1 MDQPAPQPSRIE
13 LVAIINSFNRREL
26 LERAI
31 GSLTQALRT
40 AAFDSAIIVFDAGST
55 DGSCEFLNIW
65 CEQNPADNLIVAT
78 SSTNGPSSFA
88 DGVNTACS
96 TALARFPDCRWL
108 FLYETDNWLG
118 SIKPLHEAISLLEA
132 EPGLAAAGF
141 TVRRHNGILCGYGMR
156 FPSSISLAL
165 GLNLAV
171 RWNLERPNASAWR
184 ETNGIRWRTSDVVF
198 TSPLLIRRAAW
209 EQSGGFDAGA
219 FPFSDSDLDWA
230 WRCAKLGWKTAVI
243 ESRDV
248 VHDNLRQA
256 SAWSS
261 DRVVD
266 FHRSRLR
273 LLRRHRGDRVTL
285 IKPLLFFRHL
295 VETMMLMGRSKSD
308 SVAAAKLA
316 KRRQLLNSV
325 WTDYSS
331 T

>member
-1 MDQPAPQPSRIE
+1 MDQQAPQPSGIE
-13 LVAIINSFNRREL
+13 LVAIINSFNRCEL

-31 GSLTQALRT
+31 GSLTQALRKT
-40 AAFDSAIIVFDAGST
+40 TFGSVIIVFDAGST
-55 DGSCEFLNIW
+55 DGSRQFLNTW
-65 CEQNPADNLIVAT
+65 CEQNPADNLIVVT
-78 SSTNGPSSFA
+78 SSANGSSFA

-118 SIKPLHEAISLLEA
+118 SIKPLNEAISLLEA

-141 TVRRHNGILCGYGMR
+141 TVRRHNGVLCGYGMR

-165 GLNLAV
+165 GLNLAA
-171 RWNLERPNASAWR
+171 RWNLERPNASVWR
-184 ETNGIRWRTSDVVF
+184 ETNGIRWRTSDVIF

-209 EQSGGFDAGA
+209 EQSRGFDAGA

-230 WRCAKLGWKTAVI
+230 WRCAKLGWKMAVI
-243 ESRDV
+243 ESQDV

-261 DRVVD
+261 NRVID

-273 LLRRHRGDRVTL
+273 LLRRHRGDRITL

-295 VETMMLMGRSKSD
+295 VETMMLMGRAGSD

-325 WTDYSS
+325 WTDYS
-331 T
+331 

>member
-1 MDQPAPQPSRIE
+1 MDQQALQPSRIE

-31 GSLTQALRT
+31 GSLTQALKK
-40 AAFDSAIIVFDAGST
+40 AAFSSAIIVFDAGST
-55 DGSCEFLNIW
+55 DGSREFLNTW
-65 CEQNPADNLIVAT
+65 SEQNPADNLIVVT
-78 SSTNGPSSFA
+78 SSANGSSSFA

-96 TALARFPDCRWL
+96 TALARFPSCRWL
-108 FLYETDNWLG
+108 FLYETDNCLS
-118 SIKPLHEAISLLEA
+118 SITPLTGAISLLET

-141 TVRRHNGILCGYGMR
+141 TVRRHNGVLCGYGMR
-156 FPSSISLAL
+156 FPSSITLAL
-165 GLNLAV
+165 GLNLAA
-171 RWNLERPNASAWR
+171 RWDLERPNDSVWR
-184 ETNGIRWRTSDVVF
+184 ETNGVRWRTCDVIF

-209 EQSGGFDAGA
+209 EQSKGFDAGA

-230 WRCAKLGWKTAVI
+230 WRCAKLGWKMAVI
-243 ESRDV
+243 ESQEV
-248 VHDNLRQA
+248 VHDNLQQA

-261 DRVVD
+261 NRVID

-273 LLRRHRGDRVTL
+273 LLKRHRGGSVTL

-295 VETMMLMGRSKSD
+295 VETMMLMGRAGSD

-325 WTDYSS
+325 WTDYS
-331 T
+331 

>member
-1 MDQPAPQPSRIE
+1 MDQQAPQPSRTE

-31 GSLTQALRT
+31 GSLTQALRKAT
-40 AAFDSAIIVFDAGST
+40 FGSAIIVFDAGST
-55 DGSCEFLNIW
+55 DGSRQFLDTW
-65 CEQNPADNLIVAT
+65 SEQNPADNLIVVT
-78 SSTNGPSSFA
+78 SSTNGSSSFA

-96 TALARFPDCRWL
+96 TALARFPNCQWL

-118 SIKPLHEAISLLEA
+118 SIKSLNDAISLLEA

-141 TVRRHNGILCGYGMR
+141 TVRRHNGVACGYGIE
-156 FPSSISLAL
+156 FPTSISLAL
-165 GLNLAV
+165 GLNLAS
-171 RWNLERPNASAWR
+171 RWNLERPNASAEQ
-184 ETNGIRWRTSDVVF
+184 ETNGIRWRTCDVVF

-209 EQSGGFDAGA
+209 EQSKGFDASA

-230 WRCAKLGWKTAVI
+230 WRCAKLGWKMAVI
-243 ESRDV
+243 ESQDV
-248 VHDNLRQA
+248 VHDNLQQA

-261 DRVVD
+261 NRVID

-273 LLRRHRGDRVTL
+273 LLKRHRGGRVTL

-295 VETMMLMGRSKSD
+295 VETMMLMGRAGSD

-316 KRRQLLNSV
+316 KRRQLLNSI
-325 WTDYSS
+325 WTDYS
-331 T
+331 

>member
-13 LVAIINSFNRREL
+13 LVAIINSLNRREL

-31 GSLTQALRT
+31 GSLTQALRKT
-40 AAFDSAIIVFDAGST
+40 TFGSVIIVFDAGST
-55 DGSCEFLNIW
+55 DGSRQFLNTW
-65 CEQNPADNLIVAT
+65 CEQNPADNLIVVTA
-78 SSTNGPSSFA
+78 SANGSSFA

-118 SIKPLHEAISLLEA
+118 SIKPLNQAILLLEA

-141 TVRRHNGILCGYGMR
+141 TVRRHNGVLCGYGMR

-171 RWNLERPNASAWR
+171 RWNLERPNASVWR

-209 EQSGGFDAGA
+209 EQSGGFDTGA

-230 WRCAKLGWKTAVI
+230 WRCAKLGWKMAVI
-243 ESRDV
+243 ESQDV
-248 VHDNLRQA
+248 VHDNLQQA

-261 DRVVD
+261 NRVID

-273 LLRRHRGDRVTL
+273 LLRRHRGDRVAL

-295 VETMMLMGRSKSD
+295 VETMMLMGRAGRD
-308 SVAAAKLA
+308 SAAAAKLA

-325 WTDYSS
+325 WTDYS
-331 T
+331 

>member
-26 LERAI
+26 LERAV
-31 GSLTQALRT
+31 GSLTQALRKAT
-40 AAFDSAIIVFDAGST
+40 FASAIIVFDAGST
-55 DGSCEFLNIW
+55 DGSRQFLDTW
-65 CEQNPADNLIVAT
+65 SEQNPADNLIVVTA
-78 SSTNGPSSFA
+78 STNSSSSFA

-108 FLYETDNWLG
+108 FLYETDNWLS
-118 SIKPLHEAISLLEA
+118 SIKPLHEAISLLQD

-141 TVRRHNGILCGYGMR
+141 TVRRHNGILCGYGMQ

-165 GLNLAV
+165 GLNLVA
-171 RWNLERPNASAWR
+171 RWNLERPNASVWR
-184 ETNGIRWRTSDVVF
+184 ETNGVCWRTCDVIF
-198 TSPLLIRRAAW
+198 TSPLLVRRAAW
-209 EQSGGFDAGA
+209 EKSKGFDAGA

-230 WRCAKLGWKTAVI
+230 WRCAKLGWKMAVI
-243 ESRDV
+243 ESQEV
-248 VHDNLRQA
+248 VHDNLQQA

-261 DRVVD
+261 NRVID

-273 LLRRHRGDRVTL
+273 LLKRHRGGHVTL

-295 VETMMLMGRSKSD
+295 VETMMLMGRSGSD

-325 WTDYSS
+325 WTDYS
-331 T
+331 

>member
-31 GSLTQALRT
+31 GSLTQAMRK
-40 AAFDSAIIVFDAGST
+40 AAFGSAIIVFDAGST
-55 DGSCEFLNIW
+55 DGSREFLNTW
-65 CEQNPADNLIVAT
+65 CDQNPADNLIVVTA
-78 SSTNGPSSFA
+78 SPNGSSFA

-96 TALARFPDCRWL
+96 AALARFPGCRWL

-118 SIKPLHEAISLLEA
+118 SIKPLNEAISLLEA
-132 EPGLAAAGF
+132 ESGLAAAGF
-141 TVRRHNGILCGYGMR
+141 TVRRHNRVLCGYGMR

-165 GLNLAV
+165 GLNLAA
-171 RWNLERPNASAWR
+171 RWNLERPNTSEWR
-184 ETNGIRWRTSDVVF
+184 ETNGIRWRTCDVIF
-198 TSPLLIRRAAW
+198 TSPLLIRRVAW

-230 WRCAKLGWKTAVI
+230 WRCAKLGWKMAVI
-243 ESRDV
+243 ESQEV
-248 VHDNLRQA
+248 VHDNLQQA

-261 DRVVD
+261 DRVID

-295 VETMMLMGRSKSD
+295 VETMVLRGRAGSD
-308 SVAAAKLA
+308 PVAAAKLA
-316 KRRQLLNSV
+316 KRRQLMNSV
-325 WTDYSS
+325 WTDYS
-331 T
+331 